1 MKTTHIGSLPYK
13 SIRQA
18 VDFNLGL
25 SLPALP
31 MIPRLFED
39 EWMINQF
46 SSGFMNADHELSFSC
61 FDEFFKNFQ
70 GKVKVQVCGI
80 LTLFNNAPKKNVSV
94 TEYTDWYLLV
104 LKRFLAKIPTDYILF
119 FDEPDLR
126 NFNKSLWDCYSG
138 LTGIE
143 LGLHC
148 CASLKWSALD
158 LSSFNHISFDQSLM
172 SKEDLSYLN
181 GLNKTLY
188 YGVYD
193 THTGESLGTVG
204 EDQFLSPKCGLALST
219 DDVTETIRLKLSSN

>member
-31 MIPRLFED
+31 TIPRLFED

-46 SSGFMNADHELSFSC
+46 SSGFMIDEHELSFSC
-61 FDEFFKNFQ
+61 FDEFFKNFR

-94 TEYTDWYLLV
+94 TEKTDWYLLV

-119 FDEPDLR
+119 FMNQIFEILI
-126 NFNKSLWDCYSG
+126 NLF
-138 LTGIE
+138 GIVIQ
-143 LGLHC
+143 
-148 CASLKWSALD
+148 D
-158 LSSFNHISFDQSLM
+158 
-172 SKEDLSYLN
+172 
-181 GLNKTLY
+181 
-188 YGVYD
+188 
-193 THTGESLGTVG
+193 
-204 EDQFLSPKCGLALST
+204 
-219 DDVTETIRLKLSSN
+219 